1 MAVWFI
7 TGASSG
13 IGKAIAEAAL
23 KNGDRVIASSRN
35 SLKLSDLKG
44 KGAIT
49 VDFDINLLQ
58 DELTNAVNDL
68 IKNHGSID
76 VIVNNSGYAQFGSIE
91 EAGVE
96 LLEKQFKTNVYGP
109 IKVSNAILP
118 HFRAKKSGIIL
129 NIGSRA
135 AYDTIPF
142 VGLYDSSK
150 AALQNLSVTLDK
162 EISKFN
168 LRAILIEPGMFR
180 TKFLSS
186 LNESDLAFPAKFED
200 YESER
205 IPLKR
210 AFKEANLKQPG
221 DPEKL
226 ASNLV
231 DLVHKKGSF
240 KEKEIP
246 SIVTFGADS
255 IDSIKEYSQFNLKR
269 IEEMKDLILST
280 QGDWA

>member
-1 MAVWFI
+1 MVVWFI

-23 KNGDRVIASSRN
+23 KNGDKVIASSRN
-35 SLKLSDLKG
+35 SSKLADLQD

-49 VDFDINLLQ
+49 IDFDVNLSQEELVNTI
-58 DELTNAVNDL
+58 DEL

-76 VIVNNSGYAQFGSIE
+76 VVVNNSGYAQFGSIE

-142 VGLYDSSK
+142 AGLYDSSK
-150 AALQNLSVTLDK
+150 AALQNLSLTLDK

-168 LRAILIEPGMFR
+168 LRSILIEPGMFR

-186 LNESDLAFPAKFED
+186 LNESDLSFPAKFED
-200 YESER
+200 YESDRVLLEKV
-205 IPLKR
+205 LKE
-210 AFKEANLKQPG
+210 FDSKQPG
-221 DPEKL
+221 DPGKL
-226 ASNLV
+226 ASNLI

-240 KEKEIP
+240 KGKEIP

-255 IDSIKEYSQFNLKR
+255 IDSIREYSQFNLQR

>member
-1 MAVWFI
+1 MFVWFI

-13 IGKAIAEAAL
+13 IGKAIAEVAL
-23 KNGDRVIASSRN
+23 NNGDKVIASSRN
-35 SLKLSDLKG
+35 SLKLNDLKD

-58 DELTNAVNDL
+58 DKISSVIDEL
-68 IKNHGSID
+68 IKKHGPID
-76 VIVNNSGYAQFGSIE
+76 VVVNNSGYAQFGSVE

-96 LLEKQFKTNVYGP
+96 LLEEQFKTNVYGP
-109 IKVSNAILP
+109 IKVSNAVLP
-118 HFRAKKSGIIL
+118 HFRAKKSGFIL

-168 LRAILIEPGMFR
+168 LRSILIEPGLFR

-186 LNESDLAFPAKFED
+186 LNESDLAFPAKFKD
-200 YESER
+200 YESDRVLLE
-205 IPLKR
+205 K
-210 AFKEANLKQPG
+210 AFKEFDLKQPG
-221 DPEKL
+221 DPIKL
-226 ASNLV
+226 ANNLF

-240 KEKEIP
+240 EGKEIP

-255 IDSIKEYSQFNLKR
+255 IDSIREYCQFNLLR
-269 IEEMKDLILST
+269 IEETKDLILST
-280 QGDWA
+280 RGDWA

>member
-1 MAVWFI
+1 MVLWFI

-35 SLKLSDLKG
+35 SLKLTDLKG

-58 DELTNAVNDL
+58 DKLSDSIGDL
-68 IKNHGSID
+68 IENHGPID
-76 VIVNNSGYAQFGSIE
+76 VVVNNAGYAQFGSIE

-96 LLEKQFKTNVYGP
+96 LLEKQFQTNVYGP
-109 IKVSNAILP
+109 VKVSNAILP

-168 LRAILIEPGMFR
+168 LRSILIEPGLFR

-186 LNESDLAFPAKFED
+186 LNESDLVFPAKFED

-205 IPLKR
+205 ISLER
-210 AFKEANLKQPG
+210 AFKEFDLKQPG

-226 ASNLV
+226 ANILI
-231 DLVHKKGSF
+231 DLVHQKGIF
-240 KEKEIP
+240 KGKEIP

-269 IEEMKDLILST
+269 IEETKELILST

>member
-1 MAVWFI
+1 MVLWFI

-35 SLKLSDLKG
+35 SSKLTDLKG

-49 VDFDINLLQ
+49 VDFDINLSQ
-58 DELTNAVNDL
+58 DKLSDSIGDL
-68 IKNHGSID
+68 IENHGPID
-76 VIVNNSGYAQFGSIE
+76 VVVNNAGYAQFGSIE

-96 LLEKQFKTNVYGP
+96 LLEKQFQTNVYGP
-109 IKVSNAILP
+109 VKVSNAILP

-168 LRAILIEPGMFR
+168 LRSILIEPGLFR

-186 LNESDLAFPAKFED
+186 LNESDLVFPAKFED

-205 IPLKR
+205 ISLER
-210 AFKEANLKQPG
+210 AFKEFDSKQPG

-226 ASNLV
+226 ANILI
-231 DLVHKKGSF
+231 DLVHQKGIF
-240 KEKEIP
+240 KGKEIP

-269 IEEMKDLILST
+269 IEETKELILST